1 MAKIVSETKQTR
13 LESWTENQLDFWKL
27 TIIPTG
33 QTKIVCGNAA
43 LVELMIAEDKISE
56 AWRE

>member
-13 LESWTENQLDFWKL
+13 LESWTENKMNFWKL

-43 LVELMIAEDKISE
+43 LVGLMIAEDKISE

>member
-1 MAKIVSETKQTR
+1 MKKIVSETKQTR
-13 LESWTENQLDFWKL
+13 LENWTENKMNFWKL

-43 LVELMIAEDKISE
+43 LVELMIAEDKIAE
-56 AWRE
+56 AWK

>member
-1 MAKIVSETKQTR
+1 MKKIVSETKQTR
-13 LESWTENQLDFWKL
+13 LENWTENKMNFWKL

-43 LVELMIAEDKISE
+43 LVELMISEDKISE
-56 AWRE
+56 AWE

>member
-13 LESWTENQLDFWKL
+13 LENWTENKMNFWKL

-43 LVELMIAEDKISE
+43 LVELMISEDNISE
-56 AWRE
+56 AWE